1 MKVRVF
7 LIAILACVV
16 TGYAAPSSAKI
27 YSDLERH
34 LRSLKSLDLE
44 YEATGTNLGDG
55 GLSGRMVWARPD
67 KFYHDTPE
75 WTLCEIGREQWR
87 YLKTQ
92 NTLIREASKKDESW
106 TPESVL
112 FDLGKSFRAQS
123 AEELG
128 DGTRTLLLQSSD
140 ANAPG
145 DVMLEFPPEAK
156 VPDLIRFQLADGTV
170 TEYRITDW
178 RENVAVDPALFT
190 PPDVPAEN
198 TIDFRTAT
206 EGER

>member
-1 MKVRVF
+1 M
-7 LIAILACVV
+7 
-16 TGYAAPSSAKI
+16 AKT
-27 YSDLERH
+27 DER
-34 LRSLKSLDLE
+34 
-44 YEATGTNLGDG
+44 
-55 GLSGRMVWARPD
+55 
-67 KFYHDTPE
+67 
-75 WTLCEIGREQWR
+75 
-87 YLKTQ
+87 
-92 NTLIREASKKDESW
+92 W

-145 DVMLEFPPEAK
+145 DVTLEFPPEAK
-156 VPDLIRFQLADGTV
+156 VPDLIRFRLADGTV

-178 RENVAVDPALFT
+178 RENVAVDSALFT

-206 EGER
+206 EGGR

>member
-1 MKVRVF
+1 MKVNVL
-7 LIAILACVV
+7 LIAVLAFGMA
-16 TGYAAPSSAKI
+16 GYAAPSSAKL

-34 LRSLKSLDLE
+34 LQSRKSLDLE
-44 YEATGTNLGDG
+44 YEATGTNVAEG
-55 GLSGRMVWARPD
+55 GVSGHMVWARPD

-75 WTLCEIGREQWR
+75 WTLCETGPEQWR

-92 NTLIREASKKDESW
+92 NTLIREAAKKDERW

-112 FDLGKSFRAQS
+112 LDLGKSFRAQS
-123 AEELG
+123 AEELE
-128 DGTRTLLLQSSD
+128 DGRRTLLLQSSD

-145 DVMLEFPPEAK
+145 EVTLEFPPEAK
-156 VPDLIRFQLADGTV
+156 VPDLIRFRLADGTV
-170 TEYRITDW
+170 TEYRITNW
-178 RENVAVDPALFT
+178 KENVAVDPALFT

-206 EGER
+206 EGGR